1 MIELKR
7 NPLGAPVRQA
17 RGIVPMR
24 VHNDAT
30 SLNDKL
36 RIANKVNSKYLE
48 SKAEKSKLLEDL
60 ESELGSEDT
69 NTLVVSLAK
78 TNGKIAAPG
87 AGMEVSPSV

>member
-87 AGMEVSPSV
+87 AGMEVSASV